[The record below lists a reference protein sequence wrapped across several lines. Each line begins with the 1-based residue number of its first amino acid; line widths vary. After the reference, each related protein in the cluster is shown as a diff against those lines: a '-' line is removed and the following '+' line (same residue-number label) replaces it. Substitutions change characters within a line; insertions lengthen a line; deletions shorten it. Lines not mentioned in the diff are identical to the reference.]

1 MEARG
6 LEHTASAAASLYS
19 DLVDFFVIDEA
30 DQEEVTRIHALGM
43 TPIVS
48 RTLTHVNP
56 VFGRDLVCAVTSP
69 MRLPAPTRGA
79 KLR

>member
-30 DQEEVTRIHALGM
+30 DQEEVTRIQALGV
-43 TPIVS
+43 TPIVA

-56 VFGRDLVCAVTSP
+56 AFGRDLVRAVTSSVSI
-69 MRLPAPTRGA
+69 ATETGGA
-79 KLR
+79 KVP